1 VIVKETTMDVRTVWF
16 EGSCVRC
23 AMCAEEAW
31 EVFSFHPSA
40 GVQLKINAGFGP
52 HSEKIK
58 SAVLV
63 CPTERIKYR

>member
-1 VIVKETTMDVRTVWF
+1 MEIKIVWF
-16 EGSCVRC
+16 EGNCVKC
-23 AMCAEEAW
+23 AMCAEEAR

-40 GVQLKINAGFGP
+40 GVQLKLKEGFGP

-63 CPTERIKYR
+63 CPTQRIKCQ